1 MRTLAFPLK
10 CNNKWRGH
18 IKIWRIRTGVPELV
32 LNIQNTKTNAG
43 VAAISDIMI
52 TGGTAAPTH
61 IAIGTGAQDP
71 PAEAT
76 ALGSEQYRDAADKS
90 KVTRT
95 ITNDTSRYTKSISIT
110 ATHNLTEAGLLNA
123 ASGGDL
129 FLYQVFDAI
138 AFENGDQCLVQ
149 WDLQNS

>member
-10 CNNKWRGH
+10 CNNRWRGH
-18 IKIWRIRTGVPELV
+18 IRMWRLRDGVPELV
-32 LNIQNTKTNAG
+32 LQILNTKTNAG
-43 VAAISDIMI
+43 MAAISDIMI
-52 TGGTAAPTH
+52 NGGTAAPTH

-76 ALGSEQYRDAADKS
+76 ALGSEQYRDSATKS
-90 KVTRT
+90 KITRT
-95 ITNDTSRYTKSISIT
+95 ITNDTSRYVKSIAIT
-110 ATHNLTEAGLLNA
+110 ATHNITEAGLLNA

-129 FLYQVFDAI
+129 FLYQSFDAI
-138 AFENGDQCLVQ
+138 EFENGDQCLVQ